1 MVRFEKGSQE
11 MKDFM
16 ARIRAMRKGKNSDQG
31 ENTEPTEPTVKA
43 KRRGRL
49 AKGSQEA
56 KDFMAML
63 RAKKKK

>member
-16 ARIRAMRKGKNSDQG
+16 ARIRAMRKGKKSEQG
-31 ENTEPTEPTVKA
+31 ENTEPNVKA

-49 AKGSQEA
+49 VKGSQEA